1 MPSTR
6 LITCGVTAVA
16 LVGLSLGSVARAHK
30 VHASWAAP
38 HHHHSSGKKQKAYNK
53 GYRKGYKHAV
63 RSAGKPW
70 VRVVRPVYRHVY
82 RPMYRPVH
90 RRVVVTL
97 HHSWLSVG
105 IGAHF

>member
-6 LITCGVTAVA
+6 LIACGVTAVA

-30 VHASWAAP
+30 VHTSWDHA

-53 GYRKGYKHAV
+53 GYRKGYKHAI
-63 RSAGKPW
+63 RSVGKPR

-82 RPMYRPVH
+82 RPLYRPVH
-90 RRVVVTL
+90 RRVVVAP
-97 HHSWLSVG
+97 HHSWVRIG

>member
-16 LVGLSLGSVARAHK
+16 LFGLSLGSVARAHK
-30 VHASWAAP
+30 VHTSWDSP
-38 HHHHSSGKKQKAYNK
+38 RHHHSSGKKQRAYNK
-53 GYRKGYKHAV
+53 GYRKGYKHAI
-63 RSAGKPW
+63 RSAATPW
-70 VRVVRPVYRHVY
+70 VRVVRPVYRPAY
-82 RPMYRPVH
+82 RSVYRPVH
-90 RRVVVTL
+90 RRVVVTP